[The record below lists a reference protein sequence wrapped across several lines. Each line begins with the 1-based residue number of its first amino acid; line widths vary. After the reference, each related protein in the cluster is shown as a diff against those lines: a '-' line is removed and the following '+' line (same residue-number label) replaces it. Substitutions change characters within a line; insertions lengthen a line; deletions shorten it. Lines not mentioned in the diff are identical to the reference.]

1 MKSVNRLIF
10 GLLSLNAAALGAQ
23 GTTLPLLESD
33 KTWSCYGDYF
43 FYNVKYRLATDTV
56 IGELV
61 YKKVLASTDVQP
73 FSFNPETAM
82 YKSAL
87 RESNGQVYV
96 VEKGFITEHL
106 LYDFNLNTGDEVQ
119 FYRPSGNINQGVL
132 PNYVTGKVYK
142 TNQVTI
148 NGVSRKRIFIH
159 DPFMVNQLPAQ
170 ALNQLDSQ
178 ADVWIEGIGAKTGLF
193 SRMPQWGV
201 VGPQPHLMACV
212 EQNGIVIYQN
222 NAGYTFD
229 PTDVNFILPAGDGG
243 TTGGGGSSTGGG
255 NDTLITTNG
264 AQLSPTIL
272 SLYPNPTTNFFNI
285 QPVSGRVLIGIY
297 NVDGAKIKEQ
307 EYLPVNKKV
316 QVNIE
321 GLKDGLYTVRVRGA
335 GISRNFRLLVTAP

>member
-1 MKSVNRLIF
+1 MKTVNRLLF
-10 GLLSLNAAALGAQ
+10 GLLSLNAAASNAQ
-23 GTTLPLLESD
+23 GALPLLELG

-43 FYNVKYRLATDTV
+43 FYNVKYRLASDTV
-56 IGELV
+56 IGEVV

-73 FSFNPETAM
+73 FAFNPETAM
-82 YKSAL
+82 YKSAV
-87 RESNGQVYV
+87 RESNGQVFV
-96 VEKGFITEHL
+96 IEKGFMTEHL

-119 FYRPSGNINQGVL
+119 FYRPTGNINQGVL

-148 NGVSRKRIFIH
+148 NGVSRKRIYIH

-178 ADVWIEGIGAKTGLF
+178 ADIWIEGLGAKTGLF

-212 EQNGIVIYQN
+212 EQDGIVLYQN

-229 PTDVNFILPAGDGG
+229 PTDPNFILPAGNGG
-243 TTGGGGSSTGGG
+243 TTGGGGSDS
-255 NDTLITTNG
+255 LITSIG
-264 AQLSPTIL
+264 AQLSPTVL
-272 SLYPNPTTNFFNI
+272 SLYPNPATDFFNL
-285 QPVSGRVLIGIY
+285 QPVRGRVLVGVY
-297 NVDGAKIKEQ
+297 DVDGNKIKEQ
-307 EYLPVNKKV
+307 EDMPVNNKV

-321 GLKDGLYTVRVRGA
+321 GMKDGLYTVRVRGA
-335 GISRNFRLLVTAP
+335 GISKNFRLLVIAP

>member
-1 MKSVNRLIF
+1 MKTVNRLLF
-10 GLLSLNAAALGAQ
+10 GLLSLNAVAANAQ
-23 GTTLPLLESD
+23 SALPLLESG

-43 FYNVKYRLATDTV
+43 FYNVKYRLDADTV

-73 FSFNPETAM
+73 FAFNPETAS
-82 YKSAL
+82 YKSAV

-96 VEKGFITEHL
+96 VEKGFMAEHL

-148 NGVSRKRIFIH
+148 NGVSRKRIYIH
-159 DPFMVNQLPAQ
+159 DPFMVNQLPTQ

-178 ADVWIEGIGAKTGLF
+178 ADIWIEGLGAKTGLF

-212 EQNGIVIYQN
+212 EQDGIVMYQN
-222 NAGYTFD
+222 NVGYTFD
-229 PTDVNFILPAGDGG
+229 PADPNFILPAGDGG

-255 NDTLITTNG
+255 NDTLITAIG
-264 AQLSPTIL
+264 AQLSPTVL
-272 SLYPNPTTNFFNI
+272 SIYPNPATDFFNI
-285 QPVSGRVLIGIY
+285 QPVTGRVLVGVY
-297 NVDGAKIKEQ
+297 DVDGTKIKEQ
-307 EYLPVNKKV
+307 EYLPVNRKV

-335 GISRNFRLLVTAP
+335 GITKNFRLLVVAP

>member
-1 MKSVNRLIF
+1 MKSVNRLLF
-10 GLLSLNAAALGAQ
+10 GLLSLNAAAVGAQ
-23 GTTLPLLESD
+23 STQPLLESG

-43 FYNVKYRLATDTV
+43 FYNVKYRLGADTV

-61 YKKVLASTDVQP
+61 YKKMLASTDVQP
-73 FSFNPETAM
+73 FVFNPETAM
-82 YKSAL
+82 YKSAV
-87 RESNGQVYV
+87 RESNGQVFV
-96 VEKGFITEHL
+96 VEKGFLTEHL

-148 NGVSRKRIFIH
+148 NGVSRKRIYIH

-170 ALNQLDSQ
+170 ALSQLDSQ
-178 ADVWIEGIGAKTGLF
+178 ADIWIEGLGAKTGLF

-212 EQNGIVIYQN
+212 EQDGIVLYQN
-222 NAGYTFD
+222 NVGYTFD

-255 NDTLITTNG
+255 NDTLITAIG
-264 AQLSPTIL
+264 AQISPTQL
-272 SLYPNPTTNFFNI
+272 SLYPNPATNFFNI
-285 QPVSGRVLIGIY
+285 QPITGRALVGVY
-297 NVDGAKIKEQ
+297 DTDGNKIKEQ
-307 EYLPVNKKV
+307 EYMPVNNKIR
-316 QVNIE
+316 VNIE
-321 GLKDGLYTVRVRGA
+321 GMKDGLYTVRVRGA
-335 GISRNFRLLVTAP
+335 GISKNFRLLVTAP

>member
-1 MKSVNRLIF
+1 MKSVNRLLF
-10 GLLSLNAAALGAQ
+10 GLLSLNAAAAGAQ
-23 GTTLPLLESD
+23 STQPLLEPG

-43 FYNVKYRLATDTV
+43 FYNVKYRLASDTV
-56 IGELV
+56 IGEMV

-73 FSFNPETAM
+73 FAFNPETAA
-82 YKSAL
+82 YKSAM

-119 FYRPSGNINQGVL
+119 FYRPTGNINQGVL

-159 DPFMVNQLPAQ
+159 DPFMINQLPAQ

-178 ADVWIEGIGAKTGLF
+178 ADIWIEGLGAKTGLF

-212 EQNGIVIYQN
+212 EQNGIVLYQN
-222 NAGYTFD
+222 NTGYTFD
-229 PTDVNFILPAGDGG
+229 PTDTNFILPAGDGG

-255 NDTLITTNG
+255 NDTLITAIG
-264 AQLSPTIL
+264 AQVSPTVL
-272 SLYPNPTTNFFNI
+272 SLYPNPATNFFNI
-285 QPVSGRVLIGIY
+285 QPVTGRVLIGVY
-297 NVDGAKIKEQ
+297 DVDGTKIKEQ
-307 EYLPVNKKV
+307 EYLPINKKV

-321 GLKDGLYTVRVRGA
+321 GMKDGLYTVRVRGA